1 MVDYKVDFNKNLD
14 VFNSA
19 ADKMWD
25 MWMAGLNSLKWNAE
39 QMENLTKSQ
48 LDMSKNSREEFMRQM
63 EEMVKQMRQSQTQMM
78 KMIEDTLMMGYQQL
92 ETATQNINQEIAKKV
107 GEATKK

>member
-1 MVDYKVDFNKNLD
+1 MADYKVDFNKNLD
-14 VFNSA
+14 VFNNA
-19 ADKMWD
+19 ADRMWD

-48 LDMSKNSREEFMRQM
+48 LDMSKNSREEFMKQM

-78 KMIEDTLMMGYQQL
+78 KMIEDTLMTGYQQL
-92 ETATQNINQEIAKKV
+92 EQATQSINQEITKKV
-107 GEATKK
+107 EEATKK

>member
-1 MVDYKVDFNKNLD
+1 MADYKVDFNKNLD
-14 VFNSA
+14 VFNNA
-19 ADKMWD
+19 ADRMWD

-48 LDMSKNSREEFMRQM
+48 LDMSKNSREEFMKQM

-78 KMIEDTLMMGYQQL
+78 KMIEDTLMTGYQQL
-92 ETATQNINQEIAKKV
+92 EQATQSINQEITKKV